1 MNKIKAYFDGISHEK
16 DYVQLADDIICR
28 ANHTAKKRTFRP
40 VAVIAAAAVLMVGGV
55 TAAAAM
61 GLLNIN
67 DMFGGRIST
76 EDEALAGELVIAAED
91 FTWTVS
97 DEDYMIELKG
107 VTGSEYDMMVAF
119 EMSRMD
125 GKPVTDFMTNI
136 PEDGKLV
143 CMYNDSS
150 FENDEFEI
158 YRYSTER
165 HHKMYLDVNNEGN
178 IDVCYMVASDGS
190 IADADY
196 CLQAMNFYPEKLLRD
211 FEDTNDVF
219 LWYGEGTEVPT
230 GFYSYDE
237 SFSKGESEYMAVNDE
252 SIIGLELEW
261 AIQFHYDPP
270 VVAAA
275 EKTAECSGIT
285 MYWSDETGGIGAADV
300 TVKVNCFSVVGG
312 RMLLEYS
319 GTGIKGSI
327 SESNELYLI
336 MEDGEQIPCAISGAF
351 SYSETESGGSATVFI
366 RYSEEADGD
375 ITAIDIT
382 KAEAISINGETFPL
396 A

>member
-1 MNKIKAYFDGISHEK
+1 MSIKEYYDKQRLGISAEDMTARVTKAAQEQPKH
-16 DYVQLADDIICR
+16 R
-28 ANHTAKKRTFRP
+28 AVRKPAV
-40 VAVIAAAAVLMVGGV
+40 VAAAAAAVVMAGGV
-55 TAAAAM
+55 TAAATGM
-61 GLLNIN
+61 FNIN
-67 DMFGGRIST
+67 DIFGGRISAQD
-76 EDEALAGELVIAAED
+76 EQLAEALVAAAD
-91 FTWTVS
+91 LTWTVS

-107 VTGSEYDMMVAF
+107 VTGSEYDMMVAL
-119 EMSRMD
+119 EISRED

-136 PEDGKLV
+136 PEDGRLI

-150 FENDEFEI
+150 FDNDEFEI
-158 YRYSTER
+158 YRYSTEVR
-165 HHKMYLDVNNEGN
+165 REMYMNVNAEGN
-178 IDVCYMVASDGS
+178 VDVCYIVASDGS
-190 IADADY
+190 IADAEY
-196 CLQAMNFYPEKLLRD
+196 CLQAMNLYPEKQLRE
-211 FEDTNDVF
+211 FEDRNDVF

-237 SFSKGESEYMAVNDE
+237 SFSKGESRDIAVNDE

-261 AIQFHYDPP
+261 AIQFHYDPS
-270 VVAAA
+270 AAA
-275 EKTAECSGIT
+275 AVEKTATCTELT
-285 MYWSDETGGIGAADV
+285 MYWSDETGGIGSADV
-300 TVKVNCFSVVGG
+300 TVKANCFSVVGG

-319 GTGIKGSI
+319 GAGIKGSL
-327 SESNELYLI
+327 SDSNELFLI

-366 RYSEEADGD
+366 RYSEAADGD

>member
-1 MNKIKAYFDGISHEK
+1 MSIKEYYDKQRLGISAE
-16 DYVQLADDIICR
+16 DMTARVTR
-28 ANHTAKKRTFRP
+28 AAQEQPKHRAVRKP
-40 VAVIAAAAVLMVGGV
+40 AVIAAAAAVVVMAGGV
-55 TAAAAM
+55 TAAATGM
-61 GLLNIN
+61 FNIN
-67 DMFGGRIST
+67 DIFGGRINAQD
-76 EDEALAGELVIAAED
+76 EQLAEALVAAAD
-91 FTWTVS
+91 LTWTVS

-107 VTGSEYDMMVAF
+107 VTGSEYDMMVAL
-119 EMSRMD
+119 EISRED

-136 PEDGKLV
+136 PEDGRLI

-150 FENDEFEI
+150 FDNDEFEI
-158 YRYSTER
+158 YRYSTEVR
-165 HHKMYLDVNNEGN
+165 RQMYLNVNDEGN
-178 IDVCYMVASDGS
+178 VDVCYMVASDGC

-196 CLQAMNFYPEKLLRD
+196 RLQAMNLYPEKPLRE

-237 SFSKGESEYMAVNDE
+237 SFSKGESRDIAVNDE

-261 AIQFHYDPP
+261 AIQFHYDP
-270 VVAAA
+270 AAA
-275 EKTAECSGIT
+275 AAVEKTADCTELT
-285 MYWSDETGGIGAADV
+285 MYWSDETGSVGAADV

-319 GTGIKGSI
+319 GTGIKGSL

-336 MEDGEQIPCAISGAF
+336 MEDGEEIPCTISGTF

-366 RYSEEADGD
+366 RYSEDAYGN